1 MSPPARES
9 IATSTGRE
17 GSIPTRLSA
26 AQRHFA
32 CNTGHSVAYTKLRS
46 GGVLLFAACANQM
59 EPAKKALYEINT
71 AVDSVSADAKTYV
84 PDQLTSVQ
92 AKVAGLT
99 ASFDKN
105 DYSAVVTGAPSVLA
119 EVQGLASTPRRANL
133 QWF

>member
-1 MSPPARES
+1 
-9 IATSTGRE
+9 
-17 GSIPTRLSA
+17 
-26 AQRHFA
+26 
-32 CNTGHSVAYTKLRS
+32 
-46 GGVLLFAACANQM
+46 M